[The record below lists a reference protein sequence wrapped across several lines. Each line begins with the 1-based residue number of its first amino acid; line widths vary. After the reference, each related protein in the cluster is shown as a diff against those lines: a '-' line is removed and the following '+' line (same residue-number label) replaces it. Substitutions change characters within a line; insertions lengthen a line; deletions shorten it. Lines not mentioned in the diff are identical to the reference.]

1 MVAEAPVLARPAG
14 DPDELELTA
23 GGWRQAATALGAAAD
38 ELRREPER
46 YAAVWQGLSA
56 GAAASSLASI
66 ATITGEVADALMGG
80 ANALTTWAGALRAAQ
95 STVRVQQGLADDAYE
110 RYLRAVASGST
121 ASTSSTSSGGVM
133 AVSLASTSG
142 GTAPSSAQAD
152 LEAEL
157 ASTRRVAAAAC
168 DLDAEAAR
176 CRRALEDGF
185 RSGLLP
191 PYHAHESLDDYTQS
205 VITFWATKIPVL
217 SAEPDTVASVV
228 WGIMTAGQAALI
240 GKTVA
245 SKGPALLSH
254 LLSEDY
260 DLWAVRYPLLAR
272 GYLGRHSALNTAF
285 GESSQ
290 LGSWL
295 IGNEVDRTRSLWA
308 IQQDAFDVYR
318 STAATDGWEAGAR
331 AGAVRSLTGGGIWR
345 YGGAAG
351 GVAATGLSILNVASQ
366 GNPIDAYRANG
377 AGYVADLAETGF
389 NASFTAMMVC
399 PNPVTVGAT
408 VVTGVAWAGL
418 QAYDHWDDITGAVSH
433 APDLAGK
440 ALDAGAT
447 AVAHSARK
455 VGSWLNPFD

>member
-1 MVAEAPVLARPAG
+1 MLARPAG
-14 DPDELELTA
+14 SPEEIEVTA
-23 GGWRQAATALGAAAD
+23 GGWRQAATALGTTAD

-46 YAAVWQGLSA
+46 YAMVWQGLSA
-56 GAAASSLASI
+56 GAAASSLGSI
-66 ATITGEVADALMGG
+66 ATIANEVADALMAG

-95 STVRVQQGLADDAYE
+95 GTVGVQQGLADDAYE
-110 RYLRAVASGST
+110 RYLRAVASAST
-121 ASTSSTSSGGVM
+121 ASTASTASSGVM

-142 GTAPSSAQAD
+142 GTPQSSAQAD

-185 RSGLLP
+185 RSGRLP
-191 PYHAHESLDDYTQS
+191 PYRAHESLDDYTQS
-205 VITFWATKIPVL
+205 VITFWATKIPAL
-217 SAEPDTVASVV
+217 SEEPDTVASVV
-228 WGIMTAGQAALI
+228 WGIMTAGQAAFI
-240 GKTVA
+240 GSVTVA
-245 SKGPALLSH
+245 KAAALWGHAANELP
-254 LLSEDY
+254 
-260 DLWAVRYPLLAR
+260 LWAVRYPFAPRMGLDRWGSPLLRAAV
-272 GYLGRHSALNTAF
+272 GEESQF
-285 GESSQ
+285 GS
-290 LGSWL
+290 LL
-295 IGNEVDRTRSLWA
+295 IGSRPDRTRSLWA
-308 IQQDAFDVYR
+308 IQQDALDVYH

-351 GVAATGLSILNVASQ
+351 GVTATGMSVLNVASQ

-440 ALDAGAT
+440 AIDAGAT